1 MKKLITNAVVLDM
14 TTEKP
19 NPRKADILI
28 NNNIIERI
36 DTVIDNVEV
45 DEKIN
50 AKNMIV
56 MPGLVN
62 THTHVAMSI
71 FRGYKDDRKL
81 MDWLENA
88 IFPVEDKLEPE
99 DIYWNSYLSC
109 LEMIKSGTTTFNDMY
124 FGMDKIIDVVEKTGL
139 RAVVAWCITDNSI
152 RDKVERTREFCKKYN

>member
-1 MKKLITNAVVLDM
+1 MKTLITNAYVLDM
-14 TTEKP
+14 LGDEPDIK
-19 NPRKADILI
+19 KSDILI
-28 NNNIIERI
+28 EDNIIIKMERDLSEEI
-36 DTVIDNVEV
+36 V

-50 AKNMIV
+50 AKNMVV

-62 THTHVAMSI
+62 THTHLAMSI

-109 LEMIKSGTTTFNDMY
+109 LEMIRTGTTTCNDMY
-124 FGMDKIIDVVEKTGL
+124 FGMNTTPFPV
-139 RAVVAWCITDNSI
+139 R
-152 RDKVERTREFCKKYN
+152 